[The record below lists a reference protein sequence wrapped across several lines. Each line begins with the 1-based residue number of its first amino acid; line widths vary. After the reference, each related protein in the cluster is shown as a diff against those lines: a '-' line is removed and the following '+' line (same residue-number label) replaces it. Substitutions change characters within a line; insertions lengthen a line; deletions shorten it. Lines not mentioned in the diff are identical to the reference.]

1 LGRRVVEPVEWRNDV
16 GTLRRGDGQIVFTQ
30 EGVGEI
36 RRVESGDVTVEFG
49 RVERAIDPTP
59 LFRGLPDDMCQC
71 RHQGYVVSGQ
81 LTFKTKGDPLEVI
94 AGEAFDIAPGHI
106 PVTAGSCEWVQ
117 FTATADQRK
126 TDEVI
131 QRNAAAATGDTEQA

>member
-1 LGRRVVEPVEWRNDV
+1 M
-16 GTLRRGDGQIVFTQ
+16 GTLRRGDGTIVFKQ
-30 EGVGEI
+30 DGVGEI

-49 RVERAIDPTP
+49 QVDQAIDPTP

-81 LTFKTKGDPLEVI
+81 LTFKTKDGPLDIV
-94 AGEAFDIAPGHI
+94 AGEAFDVAPGHI
-106 PVTAGSCEWVQ
+106 PMMQGGCEWVQ
-117 FTATADQRK
+117 FTATVDQHK

-131 QRNAAAATGDTEQA
+131 ARNIAAAVPSSDQPTQQT

>member
-1 LGRRVVEPVEWRNDV
+1 M
-16 GTLRRGDGQIVFTQ
+16 GTLRKGDGTIIFKQD
-30 EGVGEI
+30 GVGEI

-49 RVERAIDPTP
+49 QADQAIDPTP

-71 RHQGYVVSGQ
+71 RHQGYVVSGR
-81 LTFKTKGDPLEVI
+81 LTFRTKDGPLDI
-94 AGEAFDIAPGHI
+94 AAGEAFDVAPGHI
-106 PVTAGSCEWVQ
+106 PVIPGRCEWVQ

-131 QRNAAAATGDTEQA
+131 RRNAAAAASTSDQPTQQT

>member
-1 LGRRVVEPVEWRNDV
+1 
-16 GTLRRGDGQIVFTQ
+16 
-30 EGVGEI
+30 
-36 RRVESGDVTVEFG
+36 VTAEFG
-49 RVERAIDPTP
+49 RADQALDTTP

-81 LTFKTKGDPLEVI
+81 LTFKTKDGPLDVA
-94 AGEAFDIAPGHI
+94 AGEAFDVAPGHI
-106 PVTAGSCEWVQ
+106 PLPQAGCEWVQ

-131 QRNAAAATGDTEQA
+131 RRNTAAAAGTGDQTAE

>member
-1 LGRRVVEPVEWRNDV
+1 M
-16 GTLRRGDGQIVFTQ
+16 GTLRRGDGEVVFEQ
-30 EGVGEI
+30 EGVGQV

-71 RHQGYVVSGQ
+71 RHQGYVVKGR
-81 LTFKTKGDPLEVI
+81 LAFKTKDGPFDVG
-94 AGEAFDIAPGHI
+94 AGEAFDVSPGHI
-106 PVTAGSCEWVQ
+106 PLPQAGCEWVQ
-117 FTATADQRK
+117 FTATAEQRK

-131 QRNAAAATGDTEQA
+131 RRNAAAGAGTGDDPAE

>member
-1 LGRRVVEPVEWRNDV
+1 M
-16 GTLRRGDGQIVFTQ
+16 GTLRRSDGEVVFEQ
-30 EGVGEI
+30 EGVGQV

-49 RVERAIDPTP
+49 RVKRAIDPTP

-81 LTFKTKGDPLEVI
+81 LTFKTKDGPFDVA
-94 AGEAFDIAPGHI
+94 AGEAFDVSPGHI
-106 PVTAGSCEWVQ
+106 PLPQAGCEWVQ
-117 FTATADQRK
+117 FTATAAQRK

-131 QRNAAAATGDTEQA
+131 RRNTAAGGGTGDDSAE

>member
-1 LGRRVVEPVEWRNDV
+1 M
-16 GTLRRGDGQIVFTQ
+16 GTLRREDGVIVFKQ
-30 EGVGEI
+30 DAVGEI

-49 RVERAIDPTP
+49 HVEQPIDPTP

-71 RHQGYVVSGQ
+71 RHQGYVISGQ
-81 LTFKTKGDPLEVI
+81 LTFKTKDGPLDVA
-94 AGEAFDIAPGHI
+94 AGEAFDVDPGHL
-106 PVTAGSCEWVQ
+106 PVMQGGCEWVQ

-131 QRNAAAATGDTEQA
+131 RRNAAAAAGTTDQSTAQT